1 MHIVDSHSQSIV
13 KLETQLGQLAIA
25 VGKREEEKLPSH
37 PIQKPKGQQ
46 FEQLKAVMVL
56 RSGKE
61 VDNKV
66 SEKKHDKDERPKTM
80 ESDLEITKEND
91 PSSSPIVS
99 DRTVTYE
106 PRDPYPQALDAPFP
120 SKKDKQRDDI
130 LETFKQVKVNL
141 PLLEA
146 IRQIPTYAKFLK
158 DMCTL
163 KRKSKD
169 DKSKKVLLSE

>member
-1 MHIVDSHSQSIV
+1 MDARVQGIESKMHIVDSHSHSIA

-25 VGKREEEKLPSH
+25 VGKREEGKHPSH
-37 PIQKPKGQQ
+37 PIQNPKGQQ

-66 SEKKHDKDERPKTM
+66 SEKKHDKDERLETI
-80 ESDLEITKEND
+80 ESDIEIEKEND
-91 PSSSPIVS
+91 PSPSSVMSNPI
-99 DRTVTYE
+99 VTYE
-106 PRDPYPQALDAPFP
+106 PRVPYPQALDAPFP
-120 SKKDKQRDDI
+120 SKKNKQRDDI

-146 IRQIPTYAKFLK
+146 IRQISAYAQFL
-158 DMCTL
+158 
-163 KRKSKD
+163 
-169 DKSKKVLLSE
+169 